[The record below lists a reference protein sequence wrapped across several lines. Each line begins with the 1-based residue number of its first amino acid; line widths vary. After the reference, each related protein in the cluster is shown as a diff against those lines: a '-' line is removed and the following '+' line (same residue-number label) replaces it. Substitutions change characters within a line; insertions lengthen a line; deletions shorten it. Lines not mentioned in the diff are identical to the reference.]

1 MNNPCA
7 ALARCAGQNK
17 RMSDAG
23 NFVDRTLPYE
33 ATRERAAEA
42 QAGTLQFYGAS
53 VGAGRGTNVDDYG
66 VCTSAAGYSAV
77 GMPRS

>member
-33 ATRERAAEA
+33 AIWERAAEA
-42 QAGTLQFYGAS
+42 
-53 VGAGRGTNVDDYG
+53 
-66 VCTSAAGYSAV
+66 
-77 GMPRS
+77 